1 MPRPWQK
8 INGECHYCHSWQD
21 LERARID
28 AMNLFLAILL
38 IAASTAYLVYLAA
51 YIHHDG
57 YGSRAASGL
66 PRSHHRD
73 MFDRGARV

>member
-1 MPRPWQK
+1 
-8 INGECHYCHSWQD
+8 
-21 LERARID
+21 
-28 AMNLFLAILL
+28 MNLFLAILL